1 MMANEIMDRARRLVQ
16 DETNVR
22 WPLVE
27 LLNWLNDAQ
36 REIVLQKPSSLSVSR
51 VLNLQPGT
59 WQQLPVDGL
68 SLLKIV
74 RNISAVNEETGAR
87 TGGRA
92 IRIVSRDIL
101 DSQQADWHSGES
113 VHFSPV
119 VKHYVYDEEDTK
131 SFYVYPG
138 NTGVGKVEA
147 VLSVEPAP
155 IAIDEDDEAEA
166 LESYEI
172 DLSLPAIYANALVDY
187 VCYRCYSKDAQY
199 TGNMQRAAAHYQ
211 QFANSLGIKTNQ
223 EALNSPNADAGI
235 KMAPTIT
242 P

>member
-1 MMANEIMDRARRLVQ
+1 MKASDIMGRAQRLLQ

-27 LLNWLNDAQ
+27 LLIWLNDAQ
-36 REIVLQKPSSLSVSR
+36 REIVLQKPSALSVSR
-51 VLNLQPGT
+51 VLELQLGT
-59 WQQLPVDGL
+59 WQKLPEDAL
-68 SLLKIV
+68 SLLKII
-74 RNISAVNEETGAR
+74 RNISAVDGVSGVR

-101 DSQQADWHSGES
+101 DSQQVDWHSGES
-113 VHFSPV
+113 VHYSQV
-119 VKHYVYDEEDTK
+119 VKHYCYDEEDTK

-138 NTGVGKVEA
+138 NTGAGKVEA

-155 IAIDEDDEAEA
+155 IVIQEEDEAES

-172 DLSLPAIYANALVDY
+172 DLSLPAIYANAITDY
-187 VCYRCYSKDAQY
+187 VCYRAYSKDAQY
-199 TGNMQRAAAHYQ
+199 TGNMQRAAAHFQ

-223 EALNSPNADAGI
+223 EALNSPNVDAGI
-235 KMAPTIT
+235 KTTPTIT
-242 P
+242 A